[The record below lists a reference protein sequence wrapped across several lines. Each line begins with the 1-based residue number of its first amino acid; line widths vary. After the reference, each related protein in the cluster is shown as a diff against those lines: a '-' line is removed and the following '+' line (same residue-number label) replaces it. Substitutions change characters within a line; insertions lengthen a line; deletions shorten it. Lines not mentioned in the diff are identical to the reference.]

1 MDYFYKEAW
10 VLFVEHLLFALR
22 NGIRILL
29 SEMKFGNPRLSDLLR
44 NRLFVVRSTTK
55 FYFPENLVVLKKKK
69 KRFFMFS
76 SFALTVLISLGPGR
90 YRAGS
95 RKILHDIAGNQVHC
109 VWRTGAA

>member
-55 FYFPENLVVLKKKK
+55 YFIFQKIWWFSEKK